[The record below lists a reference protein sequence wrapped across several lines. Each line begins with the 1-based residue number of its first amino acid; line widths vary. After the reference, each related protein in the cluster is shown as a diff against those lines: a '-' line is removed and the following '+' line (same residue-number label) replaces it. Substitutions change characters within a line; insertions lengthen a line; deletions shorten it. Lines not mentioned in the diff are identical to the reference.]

1 VLSLLAEQRE
11 QLRGRLFLLPADG
24 RRSFPEFEDAELAA
38 LVPAPLSDVQLA
50 LGAEAWRAFAA
61 EEPTALDALS
71 RRDDLALPFLAPALR
86 RHLMDL
92 PWTTDGL
99 ALTERLVL
107 QAVRDG
113 AGDAGAVLRALRAAD
128 SVFHVTDLIV
138 ADLLRRLSEGA
149 RRLLTR
155 ASPLALTAR
164 GTAVLNGTVRH
175 MPAVRFLG
183 GIAVGPGPAWR
194 WDPVEGGV
202 VMAP

>member
-1 VLSLLAEQRE
+1 VLSLLAERRE

-24 RRSFPEFEDAELAA
+24 RRSFPELEDAELAA

-113 AGDAGAVLRALRAAD
+113 AGDAGAVLRALREAD
-128 SVFHVTDLIV
+128 PVFHVTDLIV

-164 GTAVLNGTVRH
+164 GAAVLEGTVRH
-175 MPAVRFLG
+175 VPAVRFLG
-183 GIAVGPGPAWR
+183 GVAVGPGPAWR
-194 WDPVEGGV
+194 WDPAEGGV